1 MKIFTVLNNKTKIC
15 EVSEPNQAIPFIRL
29 MDSLI
34 YLSELIFTVR
44 ITDPEIEKNFPGAF
58 EEIAL
63 NTWGDAVCVVD
74 RLSAEFPGFREI
86 FRNAAVQC
94 SPKMARAFI
103 GYHPNFGID

>member
-74 RLSAEFPGFREI
+74 RLSAGFPSFREI
-86 FRNAAVQC
+86 FRDAAVQC
-94 SPKMARAFI
+94 SPKMARAFVSC
-103 GYHPNFGID
+103 HPKFD